1 MVIFS
6 LVELFLRRNVLF
18 RKSHNYSG
26 SGDELLAGRTG
37 RSDSKEEEDDDDD
50 DRLDVVGLDRS
61 PGMSRSE
68 PVRVRSDLTNYYRGD
83 GE

>member
-1 MVIFS
+1 MAIFS
-6 LVELFLRRNVLF
+6 LVELFLTSDVLF

-61 PGMSRSE
+61 PGMSA
-68 PVRVRSDLTNYYRGD
+68 
-83 GE
+83 